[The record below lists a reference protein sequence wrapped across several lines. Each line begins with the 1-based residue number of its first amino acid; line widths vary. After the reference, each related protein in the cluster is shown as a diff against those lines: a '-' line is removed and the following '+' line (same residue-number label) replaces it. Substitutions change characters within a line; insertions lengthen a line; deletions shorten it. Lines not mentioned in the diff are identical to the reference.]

1 MKNFRD
7 LIVWSKSHELTL
19 AVYKLTENFPKE
31 EMFGL
36 KSQIRRAS
44 ASIPANIAEGCGRN
58 GNGDFARFLY
68 NSMGSTCE
76 LEYHLLLSKDLGY
89 IAATQYKKADAD
101 VVEVKRMLSS
111 LIAKVNSER

>member
-1 MKNFRD
+1 VKDFRD

-19 AVYKLTENFPKE
+19 EVYKLTENFPKE

-44 ASIPANIAEGCGRN
+44 ASIPANIAEGCGRSS
-58 GNGDFARFLY
+58 NGDFARFLY
-68 NSMGSTCE
+68 NGMGSTCE

-89 IAATQYKKADAD
+89 IPANDHKRVDAS
-101 VVEVKRMLSS
+101 VVEIKRMLSS